1 MTTLVQKYINGLR
14 NMLRSADGFPAVIE
28 DSPVRA
34 YKRDEQVVSLMPGA
48 EKVVGGSHPK
58 VTRQREIHL
67 LVHTSGDEHTSLCEL
82 IFEAAHPLIM
92 KFSFENIIQVDE
104 VQTDEPRYANGDMT
118 RQVVTRRYLI
128 TYQTFEDSLS
138 H

>member
-1 MTTLVQKYINGLR
+1 MTTLVQKYIQGLR
-14 NMLRSADGFPAVIE
+14 NTLRTAEGFPAAIE

-34 YKRDEQVVSLMPGA
+34 YKRNEQIVSLMPGA
-48 EKVVGGSHPK
+48 EKVVGASHPK
-58 VTRQREIHL
+58 VTRQREVHL
-67 LVHTSGDEHTSLCEL
+67 LVHTSGDEHLVLCEQIL
-82 IFEAAHPLIM
+82 EAAHPLIM
-92 KFSFENIIQVDE
+92 NFSSENLIQVDE

-118 RQVVTRRYLI
+118 RQVVTRRYLL